1 MTLRMMPGDG
11 AMRSLE
17 DEVRELLRRLPPD
30 EVLAPD
36 GSERLRQRVR
46 ALVEEYNRRRQ
57 LAGHA
62 PLAGAERLAEELLRQ
77 VMGAGP
83 LQPLLDDPEVEEIMV
98 NAPDTVLVIRGGQ
111 VELSPVVFRDDE
123 EVLELAQ
130 RLVGLR
136 GERLDYG
143 QPIVD
148 VMLPDRARLHA
159 VIPPISEHV
168 VLTIR
173 RYTMRAEELPELVRM
188 GALTAEAARFLEA
201 LVLARKTILVAGG
214 TSTGKTTMVNCLGNA
229 IPPKERVVTIEDR
242 VRELRFSSL
251 MNWVPMVTRGPN
263 AEGQGEVT
271 MQQLVKESLRM
282 RPDRIVVGETRG
294 AEALDFLRAVTSD
307 HPGSLSTIHAMGG
320 RHALERVRVY
330 AQLDPRLAPPPHVV
344 DELVVEGVHVVV
356 HMGRAPHSSR
366 RQVVSIWEATGME
379 REGSRAAFVGNDIFR
394 RGDDGQLHFTGIR
407 PRCAREVAHLGPF
420 PWDGRVFL
428 AGGLEDVEERG

>member
-1 MTLRMMPGDG
+1 
-11 AMRSLE
+11 
-17 DEVRELLRRLPPD
+17 
-30 EVLAPD
+30 
-36 GSERLRQRVR
+36 
-46 ALVEEYNRRRQ
+46 
-57 LAGHA
+57 
-62 PLAGAERLAEELLRQ
+62 
-77 VMGAGP
+77 
-83 LQPLLDDPEVEEIMV
+83 
-98 NAPDTVLVIRGGQ
+98 
-111 VELSPVVFRDDE
+111 
-123 EVLELAQ
+123 
-130 RLVGLR
+130 
-136 GERLDYG
+136 
-143 QPIVD
+143 
-148 VMLPDRARLHA
+148 
-159 VIPPISEHV
+159 
-168 VLTIR
+168 
-173 RYTMRAEELPELVRM
+173 
-188 GALTAEAARFLEA
+188 
-201 LVLARKTILVAGG
+201 
-214 TSTGKTTMVNCLGNA
+214 MVNCLGNA

-428 AGGLEDVEERG
+428 AGGLEDVEERR